1 MRLFSARTAPVRT
14 TPPAVAP
21 AGVVLLHGRARTRLS
36 MRSLIGPLQRAGY
49 LVINPGYPSR
59 RYPVETLARLAI
71 PPAVTHLRAQG
82 ATTIHFVTHSMGG
95 ILVRAWLAA
104 EPLPELGRVVMLAP
118 PNQGSELIDWLG
130 RFRWF
135 RRLFGPAACQLHTA
149 AHSLPRQLGPADF
162 PLGILIGDRGA
173 HWPLAR
179 CFAGAN
185 DGKVAVARAQL
196 EGMADFRVVDCGHAF
211 IMRNRRVQDLAVR
224 FLGSGRFG
232 TDDGL

>member
-21 AGVVLLHGRARTRLS
+21 AGVVLLHGLARTRLS

-59 RYPVETLARLAI
+59 RYPVETLVRLAI

-104 EPLPELGRVVMLAP
+104 EPLPELGRVVMLGP
-118 PNQGSELIDWLG
+118 PLIVALATL
-130 RFRWF
+130 RALFIPFRG
-135 RRLFGPAACQLHTA
+135 LYLSA
-149 AHSLPRQLGPADF
+149 
-162 PLGILIGDRGA
+162 
-173 HWPLAR
+173 
-179 CFAGAN
+179 
-185 DGKVAVARAQL
+185 KVSWSYWRVTRA
-196 EGMADFRVVDCGHAF
+196 
-211 IMRNRRVQDLAVR
+211 RNRQTTKSSR
-224 FLGSGRFG
+224 
-232 TDDGL
+232 

>member
-21 AGVVLLHGRARTRLS
+21 AGVVLLHGLARTRLS

-104 EPLPELGRVVMLAP
+104 ESLPELGRVVMLAP
-118 PNQGSELIDWLG
+118 PNQGSEVVDWLG

-135 RRLFGPAACQLHTA
+135 QRLFGPAAGELSTA
-149 AHSLPRQLGPADF
+149 THSLPCRLGPADF

-173 HWPLAR
+173 HSPLAR
-179 CFAGAN
+179 CFTGAN
-185 DGKVAVARAQL
+185 DGKVAVARARL

-211 IMRNRRVQDLAVR
+211 IMRDRRVQELVVR
-224 FLGSGRFG
+224 FLRAGEFG
-232 TDDGL
+232 ADDGL

>member
-1 MRLFSARTAPVRT
+1 MRLFSARTEPVRT
-14 TPPAVAP
+14 TPPAFAP
-21 AGVVLLHGRARTRLS
+21 AGVVLLHGLARTRLS

-59 RYPVETLARLAI
+59 RYPVETLARLTI

-135 RRLFGPAACQLHTA
+135 RLLFGPAAGQLGTA
-149 AHSLPRQLGPADF
+149 GHSLPSQLGPVDF
-162 PLGILIGDRGA
+162 PLGVLIGDRGA

-185 DGKVAVARAQL
+185 DGKVAVARAQV